1 MWDIHKFFLK
11 KKKKKKKKKKRVW
24 DSPKIFE
31 RRRRMREIEREKT
44 MK

>member
-1 MWDIHKFFLK
+1 MWDIHKFFF
-11 KKKKKKKKKKRVW
+11 KKKKKKKRVW